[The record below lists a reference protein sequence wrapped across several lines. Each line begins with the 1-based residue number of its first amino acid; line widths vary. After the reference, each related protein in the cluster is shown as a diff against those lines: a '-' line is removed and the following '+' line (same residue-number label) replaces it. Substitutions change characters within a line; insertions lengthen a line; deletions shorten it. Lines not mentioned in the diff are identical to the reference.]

1 MENSLLDV
9 EFPSLLPSA
18 MSLWGGPGSP
28 DNSSGN
34 NSQAASVDGSMMT
47 MFQPSDV
54 GLEAFLGVADTQ
66 FDLPPEASSEAYVP
80 KHEPT
85 FSSPSSQVPD
95 FNAKRPPRKTT
106 AVSYQNLDDDDDAES
121 KAEIHRAASK
131 RRPKR
136 IRPPPSAKRKARHQM
151 TESKRRERI
160 NTAVEL
166 LRNLVQCDPK
176 AEKAI
181 VLEMAAAKLAQLLNN
196 ANPDGQHTDA
206 AATNSNEQAP
216 PPVQAS
222 PSSKMDVDASRT
234 PSSVTRNKLSGQRV
248 SVPDV
253 NTLQLPTAFKEPLD
267 EALRKTLVISETS
280 LCSPALQ
287 QALMLVSPSCHI
299 IDCSLQF
306 CQVMGL
312 DKAEVLGRSAQRLL
326 PDPDVG
332 IVGGPL
338 IALFTGKLDNL
349 SIVSRIGF
357 EPNYI
362 WAKCVFTRIDSSVT
376 LQELYQS
383 SQMVGQASTQASVM
397 VIVEAVAEPDEGA
410 QVLT

>member
-136 IRPPPSAKRKARHQM
+136 
-151 TESKRRERI
+151 
-160 NTAVEL
+160 
-166 LRNLVQCDPK
+166 
-176 AEKAI
+176 
-181 VLEMAAAKLAQLLNN
+181 
-196 ANPDGQHTDA
+196 
-206 AATNSNEQAP
+206 
-216 PPVQAS
+216 
-222 PSSKMDVDASRT
+222 
-234 PSSVTRNKLSGQRV
+234 
-248 SVPDV
+248 
-253 NTLQLPTAFKEPLD
+253 
-267 EALRKTLVISETS
+267 
-280 LCSPALQ
+280 
-287 QALMLVSPSCHI
+287 VSP
-299 IDCSLQF
+299 
-306 CQVMGL
+306 
-312 DKAEVLGRSAQRLL
+312 R
-326 PDPDVG
+326 
-332 IVGGPL
+332 
-338 IALFTGKLDNL
+338 T
-349 SIVSRIGF
+349 
-357 EPNYI
+357 
-362 WAKCVFTRIDSSVT
+362 VFGQTQGDSSSLRQRQIGT
-376 LQELYQS
+376 PL
-383 SQMVGQASTQASVM
+383 
-397 VIVEAVAEPDEGA
+397 
-410 QVLT
+410 